1 VGRARNTR
9 GATEGRWT
17 FNLAPRSC
25 CSGFS
30 SSRSTF
36 DLPGNLKR
44 AEELD
49 QLLAQPGVW
58 DDPRRAGALAREAS
72 ENRELIKTWEQLEKR
87 ARDLIELDQLASGD
101 PELARQVAEEE
112 AKLAAELRSR
122 ELDLL
127 FTDPYANHNAV
138 LTISVGQGGVEAQDW
153 VEMLMRMYMK
163 WAERHRFEVEVI
175 DQSPGEEAGLKSVTF
190 IVRGPRAYGL
200 LRSEHGVHRL
210 VRISPFD
217 QNHRRHTS
225 FALVEVMPEL
235 ESTDEDAV
243 VISPQDLRIDTYRS
257 TGAGGQHVNKTDS
270 AVRITHLP
278 TGIVVTCQNE
288 RSQMKN
294 RETAMKVLKARLF
307 QRQQQEAA
315 ATLDQI
321 RGQVMPAE
329 FGSQIRNYVL
339 QPYTLVKDVR
349 TGLEVGNAQA
359 VLDGDI
365 DPFIEAWLRWRL
377 SQGRNGS
384 AS

>member
-1 VGRARNTR
+1 MV
-9 GATEGRWT
+9 
-17 FNLAPRSC
+17 
-25 CSGFS
+25 
-30 SSRSTF
+30 
-36 DLPGNLKR
+36 
-44 AEELD
+44 
-49 QLLAQPGVW
+49 QPGVW
-58 DDPRRAGALAREAS
+58 DDPARAGQMAREAA
-72 ENRELIKTWEQLEKR
+72 ELRQLIATWDRLEKR
-87 ARDLIELDQLASGD
+87 ARDLIELDQLADGD
-101 PELARQVAEEE
+101 PELEKQLAEERAAI
-112 AKLAAELRSR
+112 AKELRSR

-138 LTISVGQGGVEAQDW
+138 ITISVGQGGVEAQDW
-153 VEMLMRMYMK
+153 VEMLMRMYLK
-163 WAERHRFEVEVI
+163 WAERKHFEAEI
-175 DQSPGEEAGLKSVTF
+175 LDTSPGEEAGLKSATF

-235 ESTDEDAV
+235 ESSDEAAV
-243 VISPQDLRIDTYRS
+243 VINPQELRIDTYRS

-270 AVRITHLP
+270 AIRITHLP

-294 RETAMKVLKARLF
+294 REMAMKVLKSRLF

-315 ATLDQI
+315 AQLDQI
-321 RGQVMPAE
+321 RGQILPAE

-349 TGLEVGNAQA
+349 TGMEVGNAQA
-359 VLDGDI
+359 VLDGDL
-365 DPFIEAWLRWRL
+365 DPFIESWLRWRL
-377 SQGRNGS
+377 SQNPPV
-384 AS
+384 ASTSKQPR

>member
-1 VGRARNTR
+1 M
-9 GATEGRWT
+9 
-17 FNLAPRSC
+17 
-25 CSGFS
+25 
-30 SSRSTF
+30 
-36 DLPGNLKR
+36 
-44 AEELD
+44 
-49 QLLAQPGVW
+49 
-58 DDPRRAGALAREAS
+58 AREAA
-72 ENRELIKTWEQLEKR
+72 ELRDQIATWDRLERR
-87 ARDLIELDQLASGD
+87 ARDLVELEQLADGD
-101 PELARQVAEEE
+101 SDLERQLEEE
-112 AKLAAELRSR
+112 RVAVSRELRAH

-127 FTDPYANHNAV
+127 FTDPYAGHNAV
-138 LTISVGQGGVEAQDW
+138 VTISVGQGGVEAQDW
-153 VEMLMRMYMK
+153 VEMLLRMYLK
-163 WAERHRFEVEVI
+163 WAERRGFDTEIVDE
-175 DQSPGEEAGLKSVTF
+175 SRGEEAGLKSTTF

-200 LRSEHGVHRL
+200 MRSEHGVHRL

-235 ESTDEDAV
+235 ENTDEDAI

-294 RETAMKVLKARLF
+294 REMAMKVLKARLF

-315 ATLDQI
+315 EHLDQI

-349 TGLEVGNAQA
+349 TGHEVGNAQS
-359 VLDGDI
+359 VLDGEI

-377 SQGRNGS
+377 GRNGGMEQ

>member
-1 VGRARNTR
+1 M
-9 GATEGRWT
+9 
-17 FNLAPRSC
+17 
-25 CSGFS
+25 
-30 SSRSTF
+30 
-36 DLPGNLKR
+36 
-44 AEELD
+44 
-49 QLLAQPGVW
+49 
-58 DDPRRAGALAREAS
+58 ARESS
-72 ENRELIKTWEQLEKR
+72 ENRELIATWERLERR
-87 ARDLIELDQLASGD
+87 AHDLVELDQLAED
-101 PELARQVAEEE
+101 DAELQRQVADER
-112 AKLAAELRSR
+112 AAIARELRSH

-127 FTDPYANHNAV
+127 FTDPYASHNAV
-138 LTISVGQGGVEAQDW
+138 ITISVGQGGIEAQDW
-153 VEMLMRMYMK
+153 VEMLLRMYLK
-163 WAERHRFEVEVI
+163 WSERHEFETEII
-175 DQSPGEEAGLKSVTF
+175 DESRGEEAGLKSATF

-200 LRSEHGVHRL
+200 MRSEHGVHRL

-235 ESTDEDAV
+235 ESSDEDAV
-243 VISPQDLRIDTYRS
+243 VINPQDIRVDTYRS

-294 RETAMKVLKARLF
+294 RDMAMKVLKARLF

-315 ATLDQI
+315 ENLERI

-349 TGLEVGNAQA
+349 TGQEVGNAQA
-359 VLDGDI
+359 VLDGEI
-365 DPFIEAWLRWRL
+365 DPFIESWLRWRL
-377 SQGRNGS
+377 SQNSGVAQ

>member
-1 VGRARNTR
+1 M
-9 GATEGRWT
+9 
-17 FNLAPRSC
+17 
-25 CSGFS
+25 
-30 SSRSTF
+30 
-36 DLPGNLKR
+36 
-44 AEELD
+44 
-49 QLLAQPGVW
+49 
-58 DDPRRAGALAREAS
+58 AREAS
-72 ENRELIKTWEQLEKR
+72 ENRELIAAWDRLERR
-87 ARDLIELDQLASGD
+87 ARDLIELDQLAAGD
-101 PELARQVAEEE
+101 PELETQVEQEKSAIE
-112 AKLAAELRSR
+112 KELRSR

-127 FTDPYANHNAV
+127 FTDPFANHNAV
-138 LTISVGQGGVEAQDW
+138 VTISVGQGGVEAQDW

-163 WAERHRFEVEVI
+163 WAERHRFETEI
-175 DQSPGEEAGLKSVTF
+175 LDTSPGEEAGLKSATF
-190 IVRGPRAYGL
+190 IVRGQRAYGL
-200 LRSEHGVHRL
+200 MRSEHGVHRL

-235 ESTDEDAV
+235 ESADEGAI
-243 VISPQDLRIDTYRS
+243 VINAQDLRIDTYRS

-294 RETAMKVLKARLF
+294 REMAMKVLKARLF

-315 ATLDQI
+315 AQLDQI

-349 TGLEVGNAQA
+349 TGFEFGNAQA
-359 VLDGDI
+359 VLDGEL
-365 DPFIEAWLRWRL
+365 DPFVESWLRWRL
-377 SQGRNGS
+377 SKDGAAAKS
-384 AS
+384 

>member
-1 VGRARNTR
+1 M
-9 GATEGRWT
+9 
-17 FNLAPRSC
+17 
-25 CSGFS
+25 
-30 SSRSTF
+30 
-36 DLPGNLKR
+36 
-44 AEELD
+44 
-49 QLLAQPGVW
+49 
-58 DDPRRAGALAREAS
+58 ARESA
-72 ENRELIKTWEQLEKR
+72 ENRQLVGSWDKLERR
-87 ARDLIELDQLASGD
+87 ARDLIELDQLASND
-101 PELARQVAEEE
+101 PELQRQVDKERAEITS
-112 AKLAAELRSR
+112 ELRSR

-138 LTISVGQGGVEAQDW
+138 ITLSVGQGGVEAQDW
-153 VEMLMRMYMK
+153 VEMLMRMYLK
-163 WAERHRFEVEVI
+163 WAERKRFQTEILET
-175 DQSPGEEAGLKSVTF
+175 SPGEEAGLKSATF

-235 ESTDEDAV
+235 EASDEDAV
-243 VISPQDLRIDTYRS
+243 VINAQDLRIDTYRS

-270 AVRITHLP
+270 AIRITHLP

-294 RETAMKVLKARLF
+294 REMAMKVLKARLF

-315 ATLDQI
+315 AKMDQI
-321 RGQVMPAE
+321 RGQVLPAE

-339 QPYTLVKDVR
+339 QPYMLVKDVR
-349 TGLEVGNAQA
+349 TGLEVGNTQS

-377 SQGRNGS
+377 SQNGTS
-384 AS
+384 A

>member
-1 VGRARNTR
+1 MLV
-9 GATEGRWT
+9 
-17 FNLAPRSC
+17 
-25 CSGFS
+25 
-30 SSRSTF
+30 
-36 DLPGNLKR
+36 
-44 AEELD
+44 
-49 QLLAQPGVW
+49 QPGVW
-58 DDPRRAGALAREAS
+58 DDPGRAGQMAREAADH
-72 ENRELIKTWEQLEKR
+72 RQLIGTWDRLEKR
-87 ARDLIELDQLASGD
+87 ARDLIELEQLASGD
-101 PELARQVAEEE
+101 PELAAQVAEEKAE
-112 AKLAAELRSR
+112 ISRELRSR

-138 LTISVGQGGVEAQDW
+138 ITISVGQGGVEAQDW
-153 VEMLMRMYMK
+153 VEMLMRMYLK
-163 WAERHRFEVEVI
+163 WAERKRFEYEI
-175 DQSPGEEAGLKSVTF
+175 LETSPGEEAGLKSATF
-190 IVRGPRAYGL
+190 MIRGPRAYGL

-235 ESTDEDAV
+235 ERSDEDAV
-243 VISPQDLRIDTYRS
+243 VINPGDLRIDTYRS

-294 RETAMKVLKARLF
+294 REMAMKVLKARLF
-307 QRQQQEAA
+307 QRLQQEAA
-315 ATLDQI
+315 VQLDHI

-349 TGLEVGNAQA
+349 TGLEVGNALA
-359 VLDGDI
+359 VLDGEI
-365 DPFIEAWLRWRL
+365 DPFIESWLRWRL
-377 SQGRNGS
+377 GKNGS
-384 AS
+384 GPTRS

>member
-1 VGRARNTR
+1 M
-9 GATEGRWT
+9 
-17 FNLAPRSC
+17 
-25 CSGFS
+25 
-30 SSRSTF
+30 
-36 DLPGNLKR
+36 
-44 AEELD
+44 
-49 QLLAQPGVW
+49 
-58 DDPRRAGALAREAS
+58 AREAS
-72 ENRELIKTWEQLEKR
+72 ENRELVGTWDRLERR
-87 ARDLIELDQLASGD
+87 ARDLVELEQLSAGD
-101 PELARQVAEEE
+101 PELEEQVADELR
-112 AKLAAELRSR
+112 AVAGELRSH

-127 FTDPYANHNAV
+127 FTDPYASHNAV
-138 LTISVGQGGVEAQDW
+138 VTISVGQGGIEAQDW
-153 VEMLMRMYMK
+153 VEMLLRMYLK
-163 WAERHRFEVEVI
+163 WAERRRFETEIVDE
-175 DQSPGEEAGLKSVTF
+175 SRGEEAGLKSTTF

-200 LRSEHGVHRL
+200 MRAEHGVHRL

-235 ESTDEDAV
+235 ESSDEDAV
-243 VISPQDLRIDTYRS
+243 VINPQDIRIDTYRS

-294 RETAMKVLKARLF
+294 REMAMKVLKARLF

-315 ATLDQI
+315 EHLDQI

-349 TGLEVGNAQA
+349 TGYEVGNAQA
-359 VLDGDI
+359 VLDGEI
-365 DPFIEAWLRWRL
+365 DPFIESWLRWRL
-377 SQGRNGS
+377 GQNGAAQ

>member
-1 VGRARNTR
+1 M
-9 GATEGRWT
+9 
-17 FNLAPRSC
+17 
-25 CSGFS
+25 
-30 SSRSTF
+30 
-36 DLPGNLKR
+36 
-44 AEELD
+44 
-49 QLLAQPGVW
+49 
-58 DDPRRAGALAREAS
+58 ARETA
-72 ENRELIKTWEQLEKR
+72 ENRDLVEAWDKLERR
-87 ARDLIELDQLASGD
+87 ARDLIELDELAEDD
-101 PELARQVAEEE
+101 PELQKQVDRERAEITS
-112 AKLAAELRSR
+112 ELRAR

-138 LTISVGQGGVEAQDW
+138 ITLSVGQGGVEAQDW
-153 VEMLMRMYMK
+153 VEMLMRMYLK
-163 WAERHRFEVEVI
+163 WAERKRFETEIV
-175 DQSPGEEAGLKSVTF
+175 DTSPGEEAGLKSATF

-235 ESTDEDAV
+235 ESSDESAV
-243 VISPQDLRIDTYRS
+243 VINPQDLRIDTYRS

-270 AVRITHLP
+270 AIRITHLP

-294 RETAMKVLKARLF
+294 REMAMKVLKARLF

-315 ATLDQI
+315 AKLDQI

-349 TGLEVGNAQA
+349 TGMEVGNAQS
-359 VLDGDI
+359 VLDGDL

-377 SQGRNGS
+377 SQNGAG

>member
-1 VGRARNTR
+1 M
-9 GATEGRWT
+9 
-17 FNLAPRSC
+17 
-25 CSGFS
+25 
-30 SSRSTF
+30 
-36 DLPGNLKR
+36 
-44 AEELD
+44 
-49 QLLAQPGVW
+49 
-58 DDPRRAGALAREAS
+58 ARESS
-72 ENRELIKTWEQLEKR
+72 EYRELIATWDRLERR
-87 ARDLIELDQLASGD
+87 ATDMVELDQLAGD
-101 PELARQVAEEE
+101 DPDLEKQVAEERVAIE
-112 AKLAAELRSR
+112 RELRAR

-138 LTISVGQGGVEAQDW
+138 VTISVGQGGIEAQDW
-153 VEMLMRMYMK
+153 VEMLLRMYLK
-163 WAERHRFEVEVI
+163 WAERRGFETEMI
-175 DQSPGEEAGLKSVTF
+175 DESRGEEAGLKSVTF
-190 IVRGPRAYGL
+190 IVRGPRTYGL

-225 FALVEVMPEL
+225 FALVEVIPEL
-235 ESTDEDAV
+235 EATDEDA
-243 VISPQDLRIDTYRS
+243 IEINPQDLRIDTYRS

-288 RSQMKN
+288 RSQLKN
-294 RETAMKVLKARLF
+294 REMAMKVLKARLF

-315 ATLDQI
+315 AHLDQI

-359 VLDGDI
+359 VLDGEI

-377 SQGRNGS
+377 SQNREVAP
-384 AS
+384 ASS

>member
-1 VGRARNTR
+1 M
-9 GATEGRWT
+9 
-17 FNLAPRSC
+17 
-25 CSGFS
+25 
-30 SSRSTF
+30 
-36 DLPGNLKR
+36 
-44 AEELD
+44 
-49 QLLAQPGVW
+49 
-58 DDPRRAGALAREAS
+58 AREAA
-72 ENRELIKTWEQLEKR
+72 ELRQLVGSWDRLEKR
-87 ARDLIELDQLASGD
+87 ARDLIELD
-101 PELARQVAEEE
+101 ELARGDPDLERQLDEER
-112 AKLAAELRSR
+112 AAISNELRSR

-127 FTDPYANHNAV
+127 FTDPFANHNAV
-138 LTISVGQGGVEAQDW
+138 VTLSVGQGGVEAQDW
-153 VEMLMRMYMK
+153 VEMLMRMYLK
-163 WAERHRFEVEVI
+163 WAERKGFQTEVI
-175 DQSPGEEAGLKSVTF
+175 DTSPGEEAGFKSVTF

-235 ESTDEDAV
+235 ESSDESAV
-243 VISPQDLRIDTYRS
+243 VLNPQDLRIDTYRS

-294 RETAMKVLKARLF
+294 REMAMKVLKARLF

-315 ATLDQI
+315 AQLDQI
-321 RGQVMPAE
+321 RGQIMPAE

-377 SQGRNGS
+377 GQNTAV
-384 AS
+384 ASNSKQPR

>member
-1 VGRARNTR
+1 
-9 GATEGRWT
+9 
-17 FNLAPRSC
+17 
-25 CSGFS
+25 
-30 SSRSTF
+30 
-36 DLPGNLKR
+36 
-44 AEELD
+44 
-49 QLLAQPGVW
+49 VW
-58 DDPRRAGALAREAS
+58 DDPARAGQMAREAA
-72 ENRELIKTWEQLEKR
+72 ELRQLVGSWDRLERR
-87 ARDLIELDQLASGD
+87 ARDLIELD
-101 PELARQVAEEE
+101 ELARGDPDLERQLDDER
-112 AKLAAELRSR
+112 AAISKDLRAR

-127 FTDPYANHNAV
+127 FTDPFAGHNAV
-138 LTISVGQGGVEAQDW
+138 VTLSVGQGGVEAQDW
-153 VEMLMRMYMK
+153 VEMLMRMYLK
-163 WAERHRFEVEVI
+163 WAERKGFETEII
-175 DQSPGEEAGLKSVTF
+175 DTSPGEEAGLKSATF

-235 ESTDEDAV
+235 ETSDETAV
-243 VISPQDLRIDTYRS
+243 VINPQDLRIDTYRS

-270 AVRITHLP
+270 AIRITHLP

-294 RETAMKVLKARLF
+294 REMAMKVLKARLF

-315 ATLDQI
+315 AQLDQI
-321 RGQVMPAE
+321 RGQVLPAE

-365 DPFIEAWLRWRL
+365 DPFIESWLRWRL
-377 SQGRNGS
+377 GQNGAV
-384 AS
+384 ASNSKQPR

>member
-1 VGRARNTR
+1 V
-9 GATEGRWT
+9 
-17 FNLAPRSC
+17 
-25 CSGFS
+25 
-30 SSRSTF
+30 
-36 DLPGNLKR
+36 
-44 AEELD
+44 
-49 QLLAQPGVW
+49 QPGVW
-58 DDPRRAGALAREAS
+58 DDPAHAGQMAREAA
-72 ENRELIKTWEQLEKR
+72 ELRQLVGSWDRLEKR
-87 ARDLIELDQLASGD
+87 ARDLIELD
-101 PELARQVAEEE
+101 ELARGDADLERQLEEE
-112 AKLAAELRSR
+112 RTAISRDLRAR

-127 FTDPYANHNAV
+127 FTDPFANHNAV
-138 LTISVGQGGVEAQDW
+138 VTISVGQGGVEAQDW
-153 VEMLMRMYMK
+153 VEMLMRMYLK
-163 WAERHRFEVEVI
+163 WAERKHFETEII
-175 DQSPGEEAGLKSVTF
+175 DTSPGEEAGFKSVTF

-235 ESTDEDAV
+235 ESSDESAV
-243 VISPQDLRIDTYRS
+243 VINPQDLRIDTYRS

-270 AVRITHLP
+270 AIRITHLP

-307 QRQQQEAA
+307 QRQEQEAA
-315 ATLDQI
+315 AQRDQI

-349 TGLEVGNAQA
+349 TGLEVGNAQS
-359 VLDGDI
+359 VLDGDV
-365 DPFIEAWLRWRL
+365 DPFIESWLRWRL
-377 SQGRNGS
+377 GQNGTA
-384 AS
+384 ASN

>member
-1 VGRARNTR
+1 M
-9 GATEGRWT
+9 
-17 FNLAPRSC
+17 
-25 CSGFS
+25 
-30 SSRSTF
+30 
-36 DLPGNLKR
+36 
-44 AEELD
+44 
-49 QLLAQPGVW
+49 
-58 DDPRRAGALAREAS
+58 AREGADY
-72 ENRELIKTWEQLEKR
+72 RATIATWDRLEKR
-87 ARDLIELDQLASGD
+87 ARDLVELDQLAEGD
-101 PELARQVAEEE
+101 ADLERQVAEERASIE
-112 AKLAAELRSR
+112 RELRAH

-127 FTDPYANHNAV
+127 FTDPYAGHNAV
-138 LTISVGQGGVEAQDW
+138 VTISVGQGGIEAQDW
-153 VEMLMRMYMK
+153 VEMLMRMYLK
-163 WAERHRFEVEVI
+163 WAERRNFETEVI
-175 DQSPGEEAGLKSVTF
+175 DESRGEEAGLKSVTF

-200 LRSEHGVHRL
+200 MRSEHGVHRL

-235 ESTDEDAV
+235 EDADASAV
-243 VISPQDLRIDTYRS
+243 VINPQDIRVDTYRS

-294 RETAMKVLKARLF
+294 REMAMKVLKARLF

-315 ATLDQI
+315 EHLDQI

-349 TGLEVGNAQA
+349 TGLEVGNTQA
-359 VLDGDI
+359 VLDGEI

-377 SQGRNGS
+377 SQAGAVAQ

>member
-1 VGRARNTR
+1 M
-9 GATEGRWT
+9 
-17 FNLAPRSC
+17 
-25 CSGFS
+25 
-30 SSRSTF
+30 
-36 DLPGNLKR
+36 
-44 AEELD
+44 
-49 QLLAQPGVW
+49 
-58 DDPRRAGALAREAS
+58 AREAA
-72 ENRELIKTWEQLEKR
+72 EYRQLLRGWEQLERR
-87 ARDLIELDQLASGD
+87 ARDLVELDQLASGD
-101 PELARQVAEEE
+101 PELSAQVEAELR
-112 AKLAAELRSR
+112 AVASELRSR

-127 FTDPYANHNAV
+127 FTDPYADHNAV
-138 LTISVGQGGVEAQDW
+138 ITLSVGQGGIEAQDW
-153 VEMLMRMYMK
+153 VEMLLRMYLK
-163 WAERHRFEVEVI
+163 WAERHGFETEII
-175 DQSPGEEAGLKSVTF
+175 DQSPGEEAGLKSATL
-190 IVRGPRAYGL
+190 IVRGPHAYGR

-235 ESTDEDAV
+235 EGSDEDAV
-243 VISPQDLRIDTYRS
+243 VINPQDLRIDTYRS

-294 RETAMKVLKARLF
+294 REMAMKVLKARLF

-315 ATLDQI
+315 EQMEQI

-359 VLDGDI
+359 VLDGEI
-365 DPFIEAWLRWRL
+365 DPFIESWLRWKL
-377 SQGRNGS
+377 GQS
-384 AS
+384 AARVS

>member
-1 VGRARNTR
+1 M
-9 GATEGRWT
+9 
-17 FNLAPRSC
+17 
-25 CSGFS
+25 
-30 SSRSTF
+30 
-36 DLPGNLKR
+36 
-44 AEELD
+44 
-49 QLLAQPGVW
+49 
-58 DDPRRAGALAREAS
+58 ARESA
-72 ENRELIKTWEQLEKR
+72 EHRHLVQAWDTLERR
-87 ARDLIELDQLASGD
+87 ARDLIELDDLASND
-101 PELARQVAEEE
+101 PELQRQVDKERAEITS
-112 AKLAAELRSR
+112 ELRAR

-138 LTISVGQGGVEAQDW
+138 ITLSVGQGGVEAQDW
-153 VEMLMRMYMK
+153 VEMLMRMYLK
-163 WAERHRFEVEVI
+163 WAERKRFETEI
-175 DQSPGEEAGLKSVTF
+175 LDTSPGEEAGLKSATF
-190 IVRGPRAYGL
+190 IIRGPRAYGL

-235 ESTDEDAV
+235 EGSDEDAM
-243 VISPQDLRIDTYRS
+243 VINPQDLRIDTYRS

-270 AVRITHLP
+270 AIRITHLS

-294 RETAMKVLKARLF
+294 REMAMKVLKARLF

-315 ATLDQI
+315 AKMDQI
-321 RGQVMPAE
+321 RGQVLPAE

-349 TGLEVGNAQA
+349 TGLEVGNSQS

-377 SQGRNGS
+377 SQNGAS
-384 AS
+384 A

>member
-1 VGRARNTR
+1 MV
-9 GATEGRWT
+9 
-17 FNLAPRSC
+17 
-25 CSGFS
+25 
-30 SSRSTF
+30 
-36 DLPGNLKR
+36 
-44 AEELD
+44 
-49 QLLAQPGVW
+49 QPGVW
-58 DDPRRAGALAREAS
+58 DDPARAGQMAREAA
-72 ENRELIKTWEQLEKR
+72 ELRQLIATWDRLEKR
-87 ARDLIELDQLASGD
+87 ARDLIELDQLGDGD
-101 PELARQVAEEE
+101 PELEQQLAEER
-112 AKLAAELRSR
+112 AAIANELRSR

-138 LTISVGQGGVEAQDW
+138 VTLSVGQGGVEAQDW
-153 VEMLMRMYMK
+153 VEMLMRMYLK
-163 WAERHRFEVEVI
+163 WAERKGFETEI
-175 DQSPGEEAGLKSVTF
+175 LETSPGEEAGLKSATF
-190 IVRGPRAYGL
+190 IARGPRAYGL

-235 ESTDEDAV
+235 ESSDESAV
-243 VISPQDLRIDTYRS
+243 VINPQDLRIDTYRS

-294 RETAMKVLKARLF
+294 REMAMKVLKARLF
-307 QRQQQEAA
+307 QRQQQESAA
-315 ATLDQI
+315 QLDQI

-349 TGLEVGNAQA
+349 TGLEVGNTQA

-377 SQGRNGS
+377 SQK
-384 AS
+384 AA

>member
-1 VGRARNTR
+1 M
-9 GATEGRWT
+9 
-17 FNLAPRSC
+17 
-25 CSGFS
+25 
-30 SSRSTF
+30 
-36 DLPGNLKR
+36 
-44 AEELD
+44 
-49 QLLAQPGVW
+49 
-58 DDPRRAGALAREAS
+58 AREVS
-72 ENRELIKTWEQLEKR
+72 ENRELIATWDHLEKR
-87 ARDLIELDQLASGD
+87 ARDLVELD
-101 PELARQVAEEE
+101 ELAGDDADLERQIAEERASL
-112 AKLAAELRSR
+112 AKELRAH

-127 FTDPYANHNAV
+127 FTDPYATHNAV
-138 LTISVGQGGVEAQDW
+138 ITISVGQGGIEAQDW
-153 VEMLMRMYMK
+153 VEMLLRMYLK
-163 WAERHRFEVEVI
+163 WAERRRFETEII
-175 DQSPGEEAGLKSVTF
+175 DESRGEEAGLKSATF
-190 IVRGPRAYGL
+190 IVSGPRAYGL

-235 ESTDEDAV
+235 ESTDEDAIV
-243 VISPQDLRIDTYRS
+243 MNQQDLRIDTYRS

-294 RETAMKVLKARLF
+294 REMAMKVLKARLF

-315 ATLDQI
+315 AHLDEI

-349 TGLEVGNAQA
+349 TGFEVGNAQA
-359 VLDGDI
+359 VLDGEI
-365 DPFIEAWLRWRL
+365 DPFIENWLRWRL
-377 SQGRNGS
+377 SKNGE
-384 AS
+384 AA

>member
-1 VGRARNTR
+1 
-9 GATEGRWT
+9 
-17 FNLAPRSC
+17 
-25 CSGFS
+25 
-30 SSRSTF
+30 
-36 DLPGNLKR
+36 
-44 AEELD
+44 
-49 QLLAQPGVW
+49 
-58 DDPRRAGALAREAS
+58 
-72 ENRELIKTWEQLEKR
+72 
-87 ARDLIELDQLASGD
+87 
-101 PELARQVAEEE
+101 
-112 AKLAAELRSR
+112 
-122 ELDLL
+122 
-127 FTDPYANHNAV
+127 
-138 LTISVGQGGVEAQDW
+138 
-153 VEMLMRMYMK
+153 MYLK
-163 WAERHRFEVEVI
+163 WAERKHFETEII
-175 DQSPGEEAGLKSVTF
+175 DTSPGEEAGLKSVTF

-235 ESTDEDAV
+235 ESSDESAV
-243 VISPQDLRIDTYRS
+243 VINPQELRIDTYRS

-270 AVRITHLP
+270 AIRITHLP

-307 QRQQQEAA
+307 QRQEQEAA
-315 ATLDQI
+315 AQRDQI

-349 TGLEVGNAQA
+349 TGLEVGNAQS

-365 DPFIEAWLRWRL
+365 DPFIESWLRWRL
-377 SQGRNGS
+377 GQNETVASNSKQGR
-384 AS
+384 

>member
-1 VGRARNTR
+1 MERQVV
-9 GATEGRWT
+9 
-17 FNLAPRSC
+17 
-25 CSGFS
+25 
-30 SSRSTF
+30 
-36 DLPGNLKR
+36 
-44 AEELD
+44 EEL
-49 QLLAQPGVW
+49 A
-58 DDPRRAGALAREAS
+58 
-72 ENRELIKTWEQLEKR
+72 TLEK
-87 ARDLIELDQLASGD
+87 
-101 PELARQVAEEE
+101 
-112 AKLAAELRSR
+112 ELRSH

-127 FTDPYANHNAV
+127 FTDPYATHNAV
-138 LTISVGQGGVEAQDW
+138 VTISVGQGGIEAQDW
-153 VEMLMRMYMK
+153 VEMLLRMYLK
-163 WAERHRFEVEVI
+163 WAERRRFETEII
-175 DQSPGEEAGLKSVTF
+175 DESRGEEAGLKSATF
-190 IVRGPRAYGL
+190 IVRGPRAYGM

-235 ESTDEDAV
+235 ESTDEAAV
-243 VISPQDLRIDTYRS
+243 VINPQDIRVDTYRS

-278 TGIVVTCQNE
+278 SGIVVTCQNE

-294 RETAMKVLKARLF
+294 REMAMKVLKARLF

-315 ATLDQI
+315 AHLDQI

-349 TGLEVGNAQA
+349 TGLEIGNAQA
-359 VLDGDI
+359 VLDGEI
-365 DPFIEAWLRWRL
+365 DPFIESWLRWRL
-377 SQGRNGS
+377 SKNSEVAQ

>member
-1 VGRARNTR
+1 M
-9 GATEGRWT
+9 
-17 FNLAPRSC
+17 
-25 CSGFS
+25 
-30 SSRSTF
+30 
-36 DLPGNLKR
+36 
-44 AEELD
+44 
-49 QLLAQPGVW
+49 
-58 DDPRRAGALAREAS
+58 AREAADH
-72 ENRELIKTWEQLEKR
+72 RQLIGTWDRLERR
-87 ARDLIELDQLASGD
+87 ARDLIELDQLSAGD
-101 PELARQVAEEE
+101 PELQTQVAEER
-112 AKLAAELRSR
+112 ASISAELRSR

-138 LTISVGQGGVEAQDW
+138 VTISVGQGGVEAQDW
-153 VEMLMRMYMK
+153 VEMLMRMYLK
-163 WAERHRFEVEVI
+163 WAERKGFETEI
-175 DQSPGEEAGLKSVTF
+175 LETSPGEEAGLKSATF

-235 ESTDEDAV
+235 ESSDESAV
-243 VISPQDLRIDTYRS
+243 VINPQDLRIDTYRS

-294 RETAMKVLKARLF
+294 REMAMKVLKARLF

-315 ATLDQI
+315 AQLDQI

-339 QPYTLVKDVR
+339 QPYTLAKDVR
-349 TGLEVGNAQA
+349 TGLEIGNAQA
-359 VLDGDI
+359 VLDGEL
-365 DPFIEAWLRWRL
+365 DPFIESWLRWRL
-377 SQGRNGS
+377 SQN
-384 AS
+384 APK